1 MSGRLRDAGI
11 TDEGAV
17 VRQLIGAVV
26 VPFAGIVTMNEAVQV
41 VSDGSPLYT
50 GVTVAAPL
58 LLKPFIAVNVSVVDP
73 DWPGAVTGI
82 VVGFAVAV
90 NVGGA
95 FTVSVIA
102 VEVEPA

>member
-1 MSGRLRDAGI
+1 M
-11 TDEGAV
+11 
-17 VRQLIGAVV
+17 
-26 VPFAGIVTMNEAVQV
+26 
-41 VSDGSPLYT
+41 
-50 GVTVAAPL
+50 